1 MTKSTFIYHERQ
13 ESLLC
18 GQHSLNNLLQQ
29 QAFSPDQLAEIAHQL
44 DQLELNY
51 MAKGTGGVNSK
62 DYLKRL
68 SEGSYNI
75 DPSGNFSIEVLKSAL
90 LSRFNMNLVNSLN
103 EQVRNEEITSWKGFI
118 LNKQSHWFTIRKIS
132 ERFWNLNSMLEKPEQ
147 ISHFQL
153 ASFVEQMRNEGYS
166 VFIVMENE
174 LLTDCHEERQ
184 LEMRG
189 LPEFWWKEN
198 DLLSGTGKK
207 GYRNH
212 WNQNLG
218 TGMRLDGK
226 NVSGGNNGSSSSMNS
241 GIMNI
246 DGLSEEEQIQLAMVA
261 SLQPEANVVSSVNT
275 ASTAMDM
282 NMVELTPEPDAMNP
296 DAIRIQ
302 FRLPNNKRLMR
313 RFLKNDSV
321 AMVLAYVKQ
330 ECDVQDVTRLDVR
343 AGFPP
348 KDLMAFVGST
358 IEEAKLANES
368 IQCRFK

>member
-1 MTKSTFIYHERQ
+1 MSKSTFIYHERQ

-51 MAKGTGGVNSK
+51 MAKGDGGVNSK

-68 SEGSYNI
+68 QEGSYNI

-103 EQVRNEEITSWKGFI
+103 EEIRNKEITNWKGFI

-132 ERFWNLNSMLEKPEQ
+132 QRFWNLNSILEKPEQ

-153 ASFVEQMRNEGYS
+153 ASFVEQMRKEGYS
-166 VFIVMENE
+166 VFCVLEND
-174 LLTDCHEERQ
+174 LLTDCHDEKE

-189 LPEFWWKEN
+189 LPEFWWKED
-198 DLLSGTGKK
+198 DLLNGTGKK
-207 GYRNH
+207 GYKNH

-226 NVSGGNNGSSSSMNS
+226 STAGGTSGSSNNGGGMS
-241 GIMNI
+241 IE
-246 DGLSEEEQIQLAMVA
+246 GLTEEEQIQLAMAA
-261 SLQPEANVVSSVNT
+261 SLQPEANVMSIAT
-275 ASTAMDM
+275 TSTMDI
-282 NMVELTPEPDAMNP
+282 VELTSEPEASNP
-296 DAIRIQ
+296 NAVRIQ

-321 AMVLAYVKQ
+321 AMVLAYVKD
-330 ECDVQDVTRLDVR
+330 ECDVQDVDSLDIR

-348 KDLMAFVGST
+348 KDLMAFMEKS

>member
-1 MTKSTFIYHERQ
+1 MSKSTFIYHERQ

-18 GQHSLNNLLQQ
+18 GQHSLNNLLQH

-103 EQVRNEEITSWKGFI
+103 EEIRNKEITSWKGFI

-132 ERFWNLNSMLEKPEQ
+132 DRFWNLNSILEKPEQ
-147 ISHFQL
+147 ISHFQF

-166 VFIVMENE
+166 VFIVMEND
-174 LLTDCHEERQ
+174 LLSDCHDERQ
-184 LEMRG
+184 LELRG
-189 LPEFWWKEN
+189 LPEFWWKED
-198 DLLSGTGKK
+198 DLLHGTGKK

-226 NVSGGNNGSSSSMNS
+226 NVSGGNISSSMNS
-241 GIMNI
+241 GGMDI
-246 DGLSEEEQIQLAMVA
+246 DGLSEEEQIQLAMAA
-261 SLQPEANVVSSVNT
+261 SLQPEANVVSSSGTT
-275 ASTAMDM
+275 ASTMVETT
-282 NMVELTPEPDAMNP
+282 MVELTPEPDATNP
-296 DAIRIQ
+296 DAVRIQ
-302 FRLPNNKRLMR
+302 FRLPNNTRVMR

-330 ECDVQDVTRLDVR
+330 ECDVQDVARLDVR

-368 IQCRFK
+368 IQCRYK

>member
-1 MTKSTFIYHERQ
+1 MTNSMSKSTFIYHERQ

-51 MAKGTGGVNSK
+51 MAKGTGGINSK

-103 EQVRNEEITSWKGFI
+103 EEIRNKEITSWKGFI

-132 ERFWNLNSMLEKPEQ
+132 DRFWNLNSILEKPEQ
-147 ISHFQL
+147 ISHFQF

-174 LLTDCHEERQ
+174 LLTDSHEERQ
-184 LEMRG
+184 LELRG
-189 LPEFWWKEN
+189 LPEFWWKED
-198 DLLSGTGKK
+198 DLLHGTGQK
-207 GYRNH
+207 GYQNH

-218 TGMRLDGK
+218 TGMRLDGMSTGGTSS
-226 NVSGGNNGSSSSMNS
+226 NGGNNG
-241 GIMNI
+241 GGMNI
-246 DGLSEEEQIQLAMVA
+246 EGLSEEEQIQLAMAA
-261 SLQPEANVVSSVNT
+261 SLQPEANVVSISGTT
-275 ASTAMDM
+275 AST
-282 NMVELTPEPDAMNP
+282 MVELTPEPDATNP
-296 DAIRIQ
+296 DTVRIQ
-302 FRLPNNKRLMR
+302 FRLPNNKRVMR

-330 ECDVQDVTRLDVR
+330 ECDVQDIARLDVR

-348 KDLMAFVGST
+348 KDLTAFVGRT